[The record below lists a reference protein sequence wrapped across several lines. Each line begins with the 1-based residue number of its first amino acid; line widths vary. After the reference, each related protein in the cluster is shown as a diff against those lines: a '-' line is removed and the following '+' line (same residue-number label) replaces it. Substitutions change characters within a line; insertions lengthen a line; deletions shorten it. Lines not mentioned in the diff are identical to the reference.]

1 MKKMKSIQKLLQIRE
16 LTLLV
21 IILLSCV
28 VLSIV
33 SPYFLTRSN
42 ALIVLNGMA
51 LEMIVACGVT
61 ISLIGGNIDFS
72 VGSILGCAAF
82 TTARC
87 MAADLPILVAILA
100 GIVVGTLLGLFNGV
114 LVTKLKVA
122 PIVVTIGT
130 WMAYQGLGI
139 IIVGGA
145 SIANFPLAFKKIAQ
159 EWNLL
164 GIPFNILVMIV
175 IVAISVVV
183 LRKVN
188 FFHQAYFIGGN
199 PESAKLVGL
208 NTERFTLITYGING
222 LLASIAG
229 VLTISR
235 LGSAP
240 ASTGQGVEFNIITAL
255 LIGGV
260 SFNGGAGS
268 IWGALLGTLMMSII
282 SNVLALFSVSADVQL
297 LIVGF
302 VLILAVAVDEFT
314 RRKESL

>member
-28 VLSIV
+28 VLSII

-159 EWNLL
+159 EWNLF

>member
-1 MKKMKSIQKLLQIRE
+1 
-16 LTLLV
+16 
-21 IILLSCV
+21 
-28 VLSIV
+28 
-33 SPYFLTRSN
+33 
-42 ALIVLNGMA
+42 
-51 LEMIVACGVT
+51 
-61 ISLIGGNIDFS
+61 
-72 VGSILGCAAF
+72 
-82 TTARC
+82 
-87 MAADLPILVAILA
+87 
-100 GIVVGTLLGLFNGV
+100 
-114 LVTKLKVA
+114 
-122 PIVVTIGT
+122 
-130 WMAYQGLGI
+130 MAYQGLGI

>member
-1 MKKMKSIQKLLQIRE
+1 MKKIKSIQKLLQIRE

-87 MAADLPILVAILA
+87 MAADLPIFAAILA
-100 GIVVGTLLGLFNGV
+100 GILIGTLLGLFNGV
-114 LVTKLKVA
+114 LVTKLNVA

-145 SIANFPLAFKKIAQ
+145 SIANF
-159 EWNLL
+159 
-164 GIPFNILVMIV
+164 
-175 IVAISVVV
+175 
-183 LRKVN
+183 
-188 FFHQAYFIGGN
+188 
-199 PESAKLVGL
+199 
-208 NTERFTLITYGING
+208 
-222 LLASIAG
+222 ASI
-229 VLTISR
+229 
-235 LGSAP
+235 LGEVYGCLNIASSAT
-240 ASTGQGVEFNIITAL
+240 S
-255 LIGGV
+255 
-260 SFNGGAGS
+260 
-268 IWGALLGTLMMSII
+268 
-282 SNVLALFSVSADVQL
+282 
-297 LIVGF
+297 
-302 VLILAVAVDEFT
+302 
-314 RRKESL
+314 